1 MALAYME
8 KEGVVM
14 SAEVVKATNEYYNDF
29 QMLIPPSVMERAMDD
44 LNRRHQAEL
53 ALKDEQHHVEL
64 ALKDEQ
70 HQAELALK
78 NEQHQAELILKDERI
93 DQVASERN
101 AALKRIQELEAQ
113 LAAKD
118 ADAGQ

>member
-1 MALAYME
+1 MALACME

-14 SAEVVKATNEYYNDF
+14 SAEVVNATNEYCNDF

-44 LNRRHQAEL
+44 LNRRH
-53 ALKDEQHHVEL
+53 HVEL
-64 ALKDEQ
+64 A
-70 HQAELALK
+70 
-78 NEQHQAELILKDERI
+78 LKDERI
-93 DQVASERN
+93 DQVASERD